1 MPADYDAA
9 VAELYQAP
17 HASFVA
23 ERKRLAGELK
33 AAGDKAGAAAFA
45 KLGRP
50 TISAWVVN
58 QLWWHARDAFSL
70 LLASAARLRDGDLA
84 ANADHRDA
92 LHRLKTRAAAML
104 AEAGHGATEST
115 LRRVAQTLAAIA
127 ATGSWEPDPAGALA
141 TDRDPPGFDAA
152 MLAPTITS
160 DAAEAAQ
167 RIVAQTEETQRKA
180 AQVAR
185 EAVAMRERFEAAPVI
200 LAPVIPI
207 RPPASPARA
216 STSAPAPS
224 SAPVP
229 TSTSEPAPSSAPVP
243 TSSSAPAPSSAPVPT
258 SSSAPVPTSSP
269 ASVPPPSTAGSPPSA
284 PPPPS
289 PPPLPAASVTPP
301 GRREIAAELRI
312 AKADLAAKEQAAE
325 ELRARLAEAKAEVTA
340 ARTRVDQLQAELDE
354 D

>member
-33 AAGDKAGAAAFA
+33 AAGDKAGATAFA

-104 AEAGHGATEST
+104 ADAGHGATEST

-127 ATGSWEPDPAGALA
+127 ATGSWEPDLAGALA

-152 MLAPTITS
+152 MLAPTIAS

-167 RIVAQTEETQRKA
+167 RIVAQSEETQRKA

-185 EAVAMRERFEAAPVI
+185 EAVAMRERIEAAPVI

-207 RPPASPARA
+207 RPPASA
-216 STSAPAPS
+216 
-224 SAPVP
+224 
-229 TSTSEPAPSSAPVP
+229 P
-243 TSSSAPAPSSAPVPT
+243 TSSP
-258 SSSAPVPTSSP
+258 APVPTSSP
-269 ASVPPPSTAGSPPSA
+269 TSVPTSSPASAPPPLPASAPTSSPPSAPPSSTAGSPPSA
-284 PPPPS
+284 PPS
-289 PPPLPAASVTPP
+289 PPPLPAVSVTPP
-301 GRREIAAELRI
+301 ARREIAAELRI

-325 ELRARLAEAKAEVTA
+325 ELRTRLAEAKAQVTA